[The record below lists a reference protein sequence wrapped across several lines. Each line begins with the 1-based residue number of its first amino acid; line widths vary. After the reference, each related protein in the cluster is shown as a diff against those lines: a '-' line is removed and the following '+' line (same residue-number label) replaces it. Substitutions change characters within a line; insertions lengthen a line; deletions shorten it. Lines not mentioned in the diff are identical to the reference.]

1 MAFFKKLK
9 NKIRTSLGNIRQN
22 LDFPLRSELEEK
34 AQVEKKKA
42 EEKKAKKE
50 WFEPEGKL
58 AIDVYK
64 TDGEIIIEA
73 PVAGV
78 KAEDLHIS
86 LKGDV
91 VRIKG
96 YRERPSEVLKKD
108 YFLQECYWGKFS
120 REIILP
126 EETDPSR
133 AEAFIRE
140 GILTIK
146 TPKIHREKER
156 VVKIKEEKE

>member
-9 NKIRTSLGNIRQN
+9 NRIRTSLGNVRQSLN
-22 LDFPLRSELEEK
+22 FPLRPELKEE
-34 AQVEKKKA
+34 ARVEKKKL

-64 TDGEIIIEA
+64 TDGEIVIEA

-96 YRERPSEVLKKD
+96 YRERPSEVVKKD

-133 AEAFIRE
+133 AEAFIRG

-156 VVKIKEEKE
+156 IVKIKEEKE